1 MAATPRQMLFGFMV
15 GLLGGLITY
24 SVTGGEAPALSW
36 VMTYITGPV
45 GELFL
50 RLLMML
56 VLPLVFSA
64 LVVAVA
70 SMGDVSQLAVLGRR
84 MGVFTVLST
93 GLAVTVG
100 MVLMGVFQPGVG
112 FDEALSSALIES
124 SASRVGEIV
133 EAGASSP
140 GIYDLL
146 LGMVP
151 TNILVAVVNNDILAV
166 LFVALFLG
174 VALVLTPGEGAK
186 TMLRGIE
193 GLFDVSMRMI
203 HWVISLAP
211 LAVACLVFN
220 SVAVFGWELLFRLGG
235 FVGVAMLGLGIHFFV
250 FYPLMLWFSGR
261 RPLAFAK
268 DSRKALLMA
277 FSTSSSSATLPTT
290 LDVAENDLKM
300 PPRITRFVVTIGA
313 TANQN
318 GTALF
323 EGVTVLFL
331 AQLAGVELSIAQ
343 QIVMM
348 LICVLGGIGTAGI
361 PAGSLPVIAM
371 VCLMFNIPPE
381 GIGIILGVDRFLDMC
396 RTTVN
401 VAGDLVA
408 SAFLHRWE
416 QLRDGPKGPELSEP
430 VAP

>member
-1 MAATPRQMLFGFMV
+1 MATPRQMLFGFIV

-24 SVTGGEAPALSW
+24 ALTGGEAAGLTW
-36 VMTYITGPV
+36 VMTYITGPM

-70 SMGDVSQLAVLGRR
+70 TMRDVSQLAVLGRR
-84 MGVFTVLST
+84 MGVFTALST

-100 MVLMGVFQPGVG
+100 IVLMRIFQPGVG

-151 TNILVAVVNNDILAV
+151 TNILGAVVNNDILAV

-174 VALVLTPGEGAK
+174 VALVLTPGPGAE
-186 TMLRGIE
+186 TVIRGVE

-203 HWVISLAP
+203 HWVIGLAP
-211 LAVACLVFN
+211 VAVACLVFN
-220 SVAVFGWELLFRLGG
+220 SVAVFGWELLVRLGG
-235 FVGVAMLGLGIHFFV
+235 FVGVTMLGFGIHFFV
-250 FYPLMLWFSGR
+250 FYPLMLWFSGK
-261 RPLAFAK
+261 RPWAFAK
-268 DSRKALLMA
+268 ASRKALLMA

-290 LDVAENDLKM
+290 LHVAEDDLKM

-331 AQLAGVELSIAQ
+331 AQLAGVDLSIAQ
-343 QIVMM
+343 QIVLM
-348 LICVLGGIGTAGI
+348 LVCVLGGIGTAGI

-371 VCLMFNIPPE
+371 ICLMFNIPPE

-416 QLRDGPKGPELSEP
+416 QLRDGPQAPELSEP
-430 VAP
+430 LAP